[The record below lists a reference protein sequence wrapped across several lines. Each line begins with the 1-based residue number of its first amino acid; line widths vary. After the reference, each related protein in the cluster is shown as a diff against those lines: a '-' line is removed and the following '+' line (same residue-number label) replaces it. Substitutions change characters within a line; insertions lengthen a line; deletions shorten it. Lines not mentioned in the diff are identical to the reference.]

1 MWASCPT
8 RRETAGD
15 FTIAP
20 WKRSRSA
27 GIGYACER
35 GPLPSAAARLPPV
48 SLRLGPAAALTCHR
62 HVIHYRGARFAR
74 PKGKAFFLCAA
85 RDYILQLRGRRSDQG
100 IAPYAGCRHRIK
112 QRRGGACPSRIRRQ
126 EKRGRG
132 KPLPY
137 RGHPEAAGDL
147 PSAPVA
153 AERFAGAGRIVQSDG
168 NNILCKLKT
177 HKYAKL
183 PLVYR
188 IITII
193 CLIFPREESN
203 MYA

>member
-85 RDYILQLRGRRSDQG
+85 RDYILPLRGRRSDQG

-112 QRRGGACPSRIRRQ
+112 QRRGGACPSRMRSDD
-126 EKRGRG
+126 KCRGRG
-132 KPLPY
+132 KPLLY
-137 RGHPEAAGDL
+137 GDRTGRERGRRGGLRGTRKVPKESV
-147 PSAPVA
+147 PK
-153 AERFAGAGRIVQSDG
+153 AEKAKKTLDK
-168 NNILCKLKT
+168 LCGGG
-177 HKYAKL
+177 
-183 PLVYR
+183 
-188 IITII
+188 
-193 CLIFPREESN
+193 
-203 MYA
+203 